1 MIFKYHVWFINKLLK
16 NLWRFSFI
24 IESIKPQL
32 REQLGYS
39 NFHAIPEIEKIV
51 VHRGI
56 GATNQ
61 NQRLIDSSLNELANL
76 TAQKGIVTNSKK
88 SIATFKLRK
97 NMPVGIA
104 ITLRKNRMFA
114 FLDRLINLALPR
126 IRDFNGLNKTSFDG
140 RGSFSMGLSESLM
153 FPEMSYDQTGAGSSG
168 LEITIVTTAK
178 TDKEALALLKAFQMP
193 FRD

>member
-1 MIFKYHVWFINKLLK
+1 MNHRLK
-16 NLWRFSFI
+16 NFY
-24 IESIKPQL
+24 IESIRPQL
-32 REQLGYS
+32 KEQLGYS
-39 NFHAIPEIEKIV
+39 NFHAIPKLEKIV

-56 GATNQ
+56 GGTNQ
-61 NQRLIDSSLNELANL
+61 NQRLIDSSLNELSNL
-76 TAQKGIVTNSKK
+76 SAQKGVISNSKK

-126 IRDFNGLNKTSFDG
+126 IRDFNGLNNKSFDG

-153 FPEMSYDQTGAGSSG
+153 FPELSYDSGDVGSSG
-168 LEITIVTTAK
+168 LQVTIVTSAK

>member
-1 MIFKYHVWFINKLLK
+1 MNHRLK
-16 NLWRFSFI
+16 SFY

-32 REQLGYS
+32 KEQLGYS
-39 NFHAIPEIEKIV
+39 NFHAIPKLEKIV

-61 NQRLIDSSLNELANL
+61 NQRLIDSSVNELSNL
-76 TAQKGIVTNSKK
+76 TAQKGVVTNSKK

-126 IRDFNGLNKTSFDG
+126 IRDFNGLNNKSFDG

-168 LEITIVTTAK
+168 LQITIVTTAK
-178 TDKEALALLKAFQMP
+178 TDNEALTLLKAFQMP

>member
-1 MIFKYHVWFINKLLK
+1 MNHRLK
-16 NLWRFSFI
+16 NFY

-32 REQLGYS
+32 KEQLGYS
-39 NFHAIPEIEKIV
+39 NFHAIPKLEKIV

-61 NQRLIDSSLNELANL
+61 NQRLIDSSLNELSNL
-76 TAQKGIVTNSKK
+76 TAQKGIITNSKK

-114 FLDRLINLALPR
+114 FLDRLINLALP
-126 IRDFNGLNKTSFDG
+126 
-140 RGSFSMGLSESLM
+140 
-153 FPEMSYDQTGAGSSG
+153 
-168 LEITIVTTAK
+168 
-178 TDKEALALLKAFQMP
+178 
-193 FRD
+193 

>member
-1 MIFKYHVWFINKLLK
+1 MNHRLK
-16 NLWRFSFI
+16 NFY
-24 IESIKPQL
+24 IESIRPHLK
-32 REQLGYS
+32 EQLGYS
-39 NFHAIPEIEKIV
+39 NFHAIPKLEKIV

-61 NQRLIDSSLNELANL
+61 NKRLIDSSLNELSNL
-76 TAQKGIVTNSKK
+76 TAQKGIITNSKK

-104 ITLRKNRMFA
+104 ITLRKNR
-114 FLDRLINLALPR
+114 I
-126 IRDFNGLNKTSFDG
+126 FDG

-153 FPEMSYDQTGAGSSG
+153 FPEMSYDDNFDSSG
-168 LEITIVTTAK
+168 LQITVVTTAK
-178 TDKEALALLKAFQMP
+178 TDTEALALLKAFQMP